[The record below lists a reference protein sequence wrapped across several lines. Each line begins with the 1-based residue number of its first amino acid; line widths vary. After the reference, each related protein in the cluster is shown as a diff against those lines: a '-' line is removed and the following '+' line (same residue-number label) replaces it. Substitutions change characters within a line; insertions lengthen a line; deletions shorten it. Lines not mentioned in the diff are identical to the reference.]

1 MYGLLQAALPAG
13 MAGCVL
19 EESCG
24 LGRVCS
30 GRVMKG
36 GTEAFEWDWRAFVRT
51 QDGRF
56 VNASCKG
63 ASPPVNDCT
72 LLAST
77 VWCHSLLA
85 FTVF

>member
-1 MYGLLQAALPAG
+1 
-13 MAGCVL
+13 
-19 EESCG
+19 
-24 LGRVCS
+24 
-30 GRVMKG
+30 MKG